1 MPLEVSL
8 VSRMLEKNSEDMSAT
23 TPCNIAIADN

>member
-8 VSRMLEKNSEDMSAT
+8 VSRMLEKNSGDMSAT
-23 TPCNIAIADN
+23 TSCNIAIADN